1 MSHHAAGMSEL
12 TDIVN
17 QHYEGINTGD
27 VDLAMK
33 CLASNVETMTPDGVS
48 TGLASFRELSLAFL
62 TAVPDGKIEAKRI
75 IEAGDTVVVE
85 GEYSGTHT
93 GPLASPD
100 GIVAPT
106 GRRFSFVFAD
116 IFTVKNGQVVTH
128 HIYWDNM
135 SFMTQLGLLAA

>member
-27 VDLAMK
+27 LDLAMK
-33 CLASNVETMTPDGVS
+33 CLASNVATLTPDGAS
-48 TGLASFRELSLAFL
+48 TGLASFRELAQAFL
-62 TAVPDGKIEAKRI
+62 TAAPDGKIIVKRI
-75 IEAGDTVVVE
+75 IESDDTVVVE

-100 GIVAPT
+100 GVVAAT
-106 GRRFSFVFAD
+106 GRSFSFVFAD
-116 IFTVKNGQVVTH
+116 IFTVSNGKVVTH
-128 HIYWDNM
+128 NVYWDNM
-135 SFMTQLGLLAA
+135 SFMGQLGLLN